1 MTIYEAVKHT
11 VPVPDAAARYG
22 LDVSRNGMARCPFHN
37 DRNPSM
43 KLNDD
48 YFFCFGCGE
57 RGDVID
63 LTAGPY
69 GMNKGEAAHK
79 LAEDFGVGCD
89 IAMGDLAELQKM
101 RSDREREQ
109 EEERQV
115 FLMLTERLYTLRDR
129 IVRFA
134 PKTPDEDLDP
144 RFVEACHALAWVEYL
159 VDVLCTGDER
169 EKREVVAELRS
180 HQILPE
186 IPEKC

>member
-1 MTIYEAVKHT
+1 MTIYEAVKH
-11 VPVPDAAARYG
+11 VIHVPDAAARYG

-63 LTAGPY
+63 LTAGLY
-69 GMNKGEAAHK
+69 GMNKAEAVHK

-101 RSDREREQ
+101 RLDKEREQ
-109 EEERQV
+109 DEERQV
-115 FLMLTERLYTLRDR
+115 FLLLTERLYTLRDG

-134 PKTPDEDLDP
+134 PKSADEDLDP
-144 RFVEACHALAWVEYL
+144 RFVEACHDLAWVEYL

-180 HQILPE
+180 HQIQPE
-186 IPEKC
+186 AREKC

>member
-63 LTAGPY
+63 LTAGLY